1 MGVDPKR
8 QWHEQVRS
16 ALEKCDH
23 DTSPDAFAALI
34 AVMLYGKENPQDF
47 LASLAGFTHDQ
58 EKLWIQAWAKGAMVP
73 TPRMRQ
79 MIVFGV
85 REHLSKFRE
94 GGHA

>member
-23 DTSPDAFAALI
+23 DSSPDAFAALV
-34 AVMLYGKENPQDF
+34 AVVLLGEDNPQDF
-47 LASLAGFTHDQ
+47 LASLARFTNDQ

-79 MIVFGV
+79 LIVFGV
-85 REHLSKFRE
+85 RECISKRQE
-94 GGHA
+94 GGHG